1 MKKCKASL
9 RILWNFLREE
19 RSRMCFY
26 ATAIFGLLA
35 YLYLFVNHVNNNDM
49 ISCLPYGYGSGI
61 SSGRWMLQI
70 LNLLADKLWG
80 SYPVPVFNGLLSLIF
95 LGLTGA
101 VLVRV
106 LEIRGNWQAFA
117 VGAITVTAAPI
128 GSIFFFLFT
137 THFYMLALL
146 SMAVAAWLLKKRSVW
161 GFLLSVAL
169 AACSLGIYQAYFPF
183 FAVILLLELLRCCL
197 KEEKSC
203 RDLLLRGVK
212 YVAALAASYLLYY
225 LVLQGFLLVFSKQL
239 SDYQGLDTMGS
250 ISLRALPLAYYH
262 FFALFTHNYVG
273 FNATLLLRIALLL
286 LLAVSL
292 CGLVCFWFRAKK
304 KVAAL
309 LSTLIFL
316 LLPLAANAF
325 LVLAPQST
333 IYTRM
338 TMGLM
343 SLFYL
348 PLILAPKKLH
358 IRSVVCLL
366 LLLCATN
373 YAWQSNGNYMWV
385 AYSNEKAANYFTT
398 MFTRIKS
405 AEGYDENME
414 VVFVG
419 AQIDDESFQDNWYG
433 TPFLYGGRTG
443 AIGQLNQYSRPSF
456 VLTYLG
462 YSYRDISP
470 QEQEDYETVI
480 EEMECYPNDGSI
492 VTVDGKVLVK
502 LEDQENTP

>member
-1 MKKCKASL
+1 
-9 RILWNFLREE
+9 
-19 RSRMCFY
+19 MCYY

-49 ISCLPYGYGSGI
+49 ISCLPYGYGSGL

-70 LNLLADKLWG
+70 LNMLADKLWG
-80 SYPVPVFNGLLSLIF
+80 SYPIPVFNGLLSLVF

-106 LEIRGNWQAFA
+106 LELKGKWQAFA
-117 VGAITVTAAPI
+117 LGAITATAAPI
-128 GSIFFFLFT
+128 GSIFFFLFA

-146 SMAVAAWLLKKRSVW
+146 CMTVAAWLLKKRSVW
-161 GFLLSVAL
+161 GFILSVVL

-183 FAVILLLELLRCCL
+183 FAVILLLELLHSCL
-197 KEEKSC
+197 TEEKSC
-203 RDLLLRGVK
+203 KELLLRGVK
-212 YVAALAASYLLYY
+212 FAAALVASYVLYY
-225 LVLQGFLLVFSKQL
+225 LILQGFLLVFSRQL
-239 SDYQGLDTMGS
+239 SDYQGLDAMGS
-250 ISLRALPLAYYH
+250 ISLKALPLTYYH

-273 FNATLLLRIALLL
+273 FNATLLLRIVLLL

-292 CGLVCFWFRAKK
+292 WGLLCFWLRAKK
-304 KVAAL
+304 KVYAL
-309 LSTLIFL
+309 LATVIFL

-325 LVLAPQST
+325 LILAPQS
-333 IYTRM
+333 IVYTRM

-348 PLILAPKKLH
+348 PLILVRPLPKKL
-358 IRSVVCLL
+358 RVSGAVCLL
-366 LLLCATN
+366 LLLCAVN

-405 AEGYDENME
+405 TEGYDENME

-419 AQIDDESFQDNWYG
+419 AEIDDGSFQDNWYG

-443 AIGQLNQYSRPSF
+443 AISQLNQYSRPSF
-456 VLTYLG
+456 ILSYLG

-470 QEQEDYETVI
+470 QELESYQEVI
-480 EEMECYPNDGSI
+480 EEMEAYPNDDSI
-492 VTVDGKVLVK
+492 VVVDGKVLVK
-502 LEDQENTP
+502 LEEP